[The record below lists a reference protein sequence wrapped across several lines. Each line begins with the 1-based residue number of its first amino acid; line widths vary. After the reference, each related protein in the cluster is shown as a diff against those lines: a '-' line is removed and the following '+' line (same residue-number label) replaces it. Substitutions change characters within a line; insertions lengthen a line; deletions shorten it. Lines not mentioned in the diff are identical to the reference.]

1 MEKATNP
8 YGDVIIAYEMNDEA
22 LLSYHGFPL
31 QVIVPGYNAVRN
43 VKWLS
48 KIEIPK
54 SKAEGAWQE
63 VLNHKILPPSVTD
76 AKNVDLK
83 KMPSMTEVA
92 VFSGIRNMEMAGRP
106 KLKPG
111 KTIMVKANGWA
122 WSGGRRNIVRVDITG
137 DGGESWQTAEIK
149 ESGDQKFGRA
159 WAWVFWECE
168 VPAIVKKDGTV
179 ELASKA
185 VDLAFNSQ
193 PESVSGGWN
202 VRGLGNSSWH
212 RASTRG

>member
-1 MEKATNP
+1 
-8 YGDVIIAYEMNDEA
+8 
-22 LLSYHGFPL
+22 
-31 QVIVPGYNAVRN
+31 
-43 VKWLS
+43 
-48 KIEIPK
+48 
-54 SKAEGAWQE
+54 
-63 VLNHKILPPSVTD
+63 
-76 AKNVDLK
+76 
-83 KMPSMTEVA
+83 
-92 VFSGIRNMEMAGRP
+92 MEMAGRP
-106 KLKPG
+106 KLKPE
-111 KTIMVKANGWA
+111 KSIMVKTNGWA
-122 WSGGRRNIVRVDITG
+122 WSEGGRDIVRAGITG

-149 ESGDQKFGRA
+149 EGGDQKVGRA

-202 VRGLGNSSWH
+202 VRGLGNNSWH

>member
-1 MEKATNP
+1 
-8 YGDVIIAYEMNDEA
+8 
-22 LLSYHGFPL
+22 
-31 QVIVPGYNAVRN
+31 
-43 VKWLS
+43 
-48 KIEIPK
+48 
-54 SKAEGAWQE
+54 
-63 VLNHKILPPSVTD
+63 
-76 AKNVDLK
+76 
-83 KMPSMTEVA
+83 
-92 VFSGIRNMEMAGRP
+92 MEMAGRP

-111 KTIMVKANGWA
+111 KTIMVKTNGWT
-122 WSGGRRNIVRVDITG
+122 WSGGGRNIVRVDITG

-149 ESGDQKFGRA
+149 EGGDQKFGRA

-202 VRGLGNSSWH
+202 VRGLGNNSWH